1 MALVLHSTT
10 PAMAT
15 SGVPSGPHSTVHKE
29 LAEVHFGVATL
40 GQELLCYVLEIS
52 VVLTNVI
59 VNILLLHFL

>member
-29 LAEVHFGVATL
+29 LAEVHFSVATL
-40 GQELLCYVLEIS
+40 GQELLCYVLQIS
-52 VVLTNVI
+52 VVLTNFI